1 MQKRRE
7 FWVEYGVGI
16 RKQES
21 VSSRNQKD
29 LDLNLAHLPPKC
41 QMNFGELFALS
52 LSKPV
57 TFIYEIGDEMG
68 KKK

>member
-7 FWVEYGVGI
+7 FWVEYGV
-16 RKQES
+16 E
-21 VSSRNQKD
+21 SSRNQKD